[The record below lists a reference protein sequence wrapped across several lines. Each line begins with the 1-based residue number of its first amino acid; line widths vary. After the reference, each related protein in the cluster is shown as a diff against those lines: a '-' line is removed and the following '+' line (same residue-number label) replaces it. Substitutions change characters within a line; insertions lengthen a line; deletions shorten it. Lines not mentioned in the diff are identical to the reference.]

1 VTINFKMEMTSD
13 YRCFYCLARSF
24 EKLLEK
30 EPMSA
35 QAKNSFTLDMIN
47 LYKTHQEKISTPE
60 FARNLHWILKGYSGN
75 SDPYKAEKR
84 GSNIQALEMLP
95 EMQEVIT
102 QSSDP
107 FITALRLA
115 IAGNVI
121 DFAASQN
128 FNLENTISRS
138 LKSVFA
144 IDHSEQLRVA
154 VRSADSVLYLG
165 DNAGEIVFDKLFI
178 NTLKHKKIIFAV
190 RGMPV
195 INDATM
201 EDAEYT
207 GMKEVAK
214 VISNGYD
221 APSTIVEKS
230 SDEFRSHFYSAGL
243 IIAKGQG
250 NLEGLLHLND
260 KRIFFLLMVKCNVMA
275 EFLKVEKDSFV
286 VFNAS
291 ILNRGRYK
299 NMFQ

>member
-1 VTINFKMEMTSD
+1 ME
-13 YRCFYCLARSF
+13 
-24 EKLLEK
+24 EIIK
-30 EPMSA
+30 
-35 QAKNSFTLDMIN
+35 
-47 LYKTHQEKISTPE
+47 
-60 FARNLHWILKGYSGN
+60 
-75 SDPYKAEKR
+75 
-84 GSNIQALEMLP
+84 
-95 EMQEVIT
+95 

-138 LKSVFA
+138 LKSDFA
-144 IDHSEQLRVA
+144 IDHSELLRRA
-154 VRSADSVLYLG
+154 INNADSILYLG

-178 NTLKHKKIIFAV
+178 QAMNHKRIIYAV

-201 EDAEYT
+201 EDADYI

-221 APSTIVEKS
+221 APSTIVDKS
-230 SDEFRSHFYSAGL
+230 SDEFKSYFYSAGL

-286 VFNAS
+286 AFNAS
-291 ILNRGRYK
+291 ILNGVI
-299 NMFQ
+299 N

>member
-1 VTINFKMEMTSD
+1 MTSD

-30 EPMSA
+30 EPIST
-35 QAKNSFTLDMIN
+35 QAKNSFTLDMID
-47 LYKTHQEKISTPE
+47 LYKTHQDKISTPE
-60 FARNLHWILKGYSGN
+60 FARDLHWILKGYSN
-75 SDPYKAEKR
+75 NHDPYKLEKR
-84 GSNIQALEMLP
+84 QNNIQALELMP
-95 EMQEVIT
+95 EMQNIIK
-102 QSSDP
+102 QSSDQ
-107 FITALRLA
+107 FITAMRLA

-121 DFAASQN
+121 DFAASQT
-128 FNLENTISRS
+128 FNLKNTISRALNS
-138 LKSVFA
+138 GFA
-144 IDHSEQLRVA
+144 IDHSEQLRRA
-154 VRSADSVLYLG
+154 VNNADSVLYLG

-178 NTLKHKKIIFAV
+178 QTMNHKRIIYAV

-221 APSTIVEKS
+221 APSTIVDKS
-230 SDEFRSHFYSAGL
+230 SDEFKSYFYSAGL

-286 VFNAS
+286 VYNGS
-291 ILNRGRYK
+291 ILNSVT
-299 NMFQ
+299 N

>member
-1 VTINFKMEMTSD
+1 MISD
-13 YRCFYCLARSF
+13 YRCFFCLVKSF

-30 EPMSA
+30 ESIST
-35 QAKNSFTLDMIN
+35 QAKNNFTLDMIN
-47 LYKTHQEKISTPE
+47 LYKTHQEKISSPE
-60 FARNLHWILKGYSGN
+60 FARNLHWILKGYTN
-75 SDPYKAEKR
+75 NPDPYKAEKR
-84 GSNIQALEMLP
+84 KSNIQALKMLP
-95 EMQEVIT
+95 EMEDIIK

-138 LKSVFA
+138 LKSDFA
-144 IDHSEQLRVA
+144 IDHSELLRRA
-154 VRSADSVLYLG
+154 INNADSILYLG

-178 NTLKHKKIIFAV
+178 QAMNHKRIIYAV

-221 APSTIVEKS
+221 APSTIIDKS
-230 SDEFRSHFYSAGL
+230 SDEFKSYFYSAGL

-286 VFNAS
+286 VYNAS
-291 ILNRGRYK
+291 ILNSVT
-299 NMFQ
+299 N

>member
-1 VTINFKMEMTSD
+1 MISD
-13 YRCFYCLARSF
+13 YRCFFCLVRSF

-30 EPMSA
+30 ESISA
-35 QAKNSFTLDMIN
+35 QEKNSFTLDMIN
-47 LYKTHQEKISTPE
+47 LYKTHQEKINSPE
-60 FARNLHWILKGYSGN
+60 FARNLHWILKGYTN
-75 SDPYKAEKR
+75 NPDPYKAEKR
-84 GSNIQALEMLP
+84 KSNIQALEMLP
-95 EMQEVIT
+95 EMEDIIK
-102 QSSDP
+102 QSFDP

-128 FNLENTISRS
+128 FNLKNTISKS
-138 LKSVFA
+138 LISGFA
-144 IDHSEQLRVA
+144 IDHSEQLRKEVNM
-154 VRSADSVLYLG
+154 ADSILYLG

-178 NTLKHKKIIFAV
+178 QAMNHKNITYAV

-195 INDATM
+195 INDVTM
-201 EDAEYT
+201 EDAEFT
-207 GMKEVAK
+207 GMREVSK

-221 APSTIVEKS
+221 APSTIVDKS

-291 ILNRGRYK
+291 ISNSVT
-299 NMFQ
+299 N

>member
-1 VTINFKMEMTSD
+1 MTSD

-30 EPMSA
+30 ESISV

-60 FARNLHWILKGYSGN
+60 FARDLHWILKGYTN
-75 SDPYKAEKR
+75 NPDPYKAEKR
-84 GSNIQALEMLP
+84 KSNIQALKMLP
-95 EMQEVIT
+95 EMEDIT
-102 QSSDP
+102 KQSSDP

-121 DFAASQN
+121 DFAANQT
-128 FNLENTISRS
+128 FNLKDTISKS
-138 LKSVFA
+138 LKSGFA
-144 IDHSEQLRVA
+144 IDHSEQLRRA
-154 VRSADSVLYLG
+154 VNNTNSILYLG

-178 NTLKHKKIIFAV
+178 KTMNHKRIIYAV

-201 EDAEYT
+201 EDADYI

-221 APSTIVEKS
+221 APSTIIDKS
-230 SDEFRSHFYSAGL
+230 SGEFRSYFYSSSL

-260 KRIFFLLMVKCNVMA
+260 KRIFFLLMVKCDVMA

-286 VFNAS
+286 VYNAS
-291 ILNRGRYK
+291 IMNSVT
-299 NMFQ
+299 N

>member
-1 VTINFKMEMTSD
+1 MISD
-13 YRCFYCLARSF
+13 YRCFFCLVKSF

-30 EPMSA
+30 ESIST
-35 QAKNSFTLDMIN
+35 QAKNNFTLDMIN
-47 LYKTHQEKISTPE
+47 LYKTHQEKISSPE
-60 FARNLHWILKGYSGN
+60 FARNLHWILKGYTN
-75 SDPYKAEKR
+75 NPDPYKAEKR
-84 GSNIQALEMLP
+84 KSNIQALKMLP
-95 EMQEVIT
+95 EMEDIIK

-128 FNLENTISRS
+128 FNLKNTISRALHS
-138 LKSVFA
+138 DFM
-144 IDHSEQLRVA
+144 IDHSEHLRRA
-154 VRSADSVLYLG
+154 VDNADSILYLG

-178 NTLKHKKIIFAV
+178 QTMNHKRITYAV

-195 INDATM
+195 INDATI
-201 EDAEYT
+201 EDADYI

-221 APSTIVEKS
+221 APSTIIDKS
-230 SDEFRSHFYSAGL
+230 SEEFRSYFYRSSL

-250 NLEGLLHLND
+250 NLEGLLPLKD
-260 KRIFFLLMVKCNVMA
+260 KRIFSLLMVKCDVMA
-275 EFLKVEKDSFV
+275 EFLKAEKDSFI

-291 ILNRGRYK
+291 ILNSVT
-299 NMFQ
+299 N